1 MLRGNRGP
9 FVQMAGPLAS
19 YWNTMRRRG
28 GQARREQERRRC
40 RAQKTARRVAEYLR
54 HAYGAT
60 RVVLS
65 KPVAGEEVP
74 LGPQSD
80 IDLAVRGLDRADYFE
95 AVARVQDEAV
105 PFQVDLVRLEQC
117 PASLRDV
124 VRREGREI

>member
-1 MLRGNRGP
+1 M
-9 FVQMAGPLAS
+9 
-19 YWNTMRRRG
+19 
-28 GQARREQERRRC
+28 
-40 RAQKTARRVAEYLR
+40 
-54 HAYGAT
+54 
-60 RVVLS
+60 LS

>member
-1 MLRGNRGP
+1 
-9 FVQMAGPLAS
+9 MAGPLAS
-19 YWNTMRRRG
+19 YRDTMRRRG
-28 GQARREQERRRC
+28 AQARREQERRRR
-40 RAQKTARRVAEYLR
+40 RARKTARQVAEYLR
-54 HAYGAT
+54 HAYGAA

-65 KPVAGEEVP
+65 RPVAGEEVP

-80 IDLAVRGLDRADYFE
+80 IDLAVRGLDKADYFE